1 MTNEATQV
9 SVIDRAIKALD
20 VNEAALRDLV
30 KESIEITA
38 VTNPDGN
45 AQAQTARMKLR
56 SARVQIEKTGKAA
69 REDATAFCKAVIA
82 KSADYIGIIEP
93 EEDRLNALQESYAA
107 KIQAEKQAKID
118 AENERIAAIERA
130 LDGLGFQLAFG
141 DTSADISAKMQK
153 IQATE
158 ITIGVFAEKILH
170 AEQIKAASISMLKNA
185 LEKIQA
191 EEKLVEQ
198 RKIEAERMRA
208 EMEQI
213 EAQLAAERAEKERI
227 ENEQR
232 AEIARLT
239 ELARVEKEARD
250 KLEADERQRQAE
262 IVRAENAR
270 LARIE
275 AEKQAEER
283 AARIAAEEEASRLR
297 AEAAAI
303 AAAKMA
309 EDCARIEAE
318 RKAAAAPDKEKLIA
332 FAESL
337 VALKI
342 ADMQTPAGMQA
353 KLKIEKAMLNLHSN
367 IISCAE
373 GL

>member
-1 MTNEATQV
+1 MNQL
-9 SVIDRAIKALD
+9 SVVDRAIKALD
-20 VNEAALRDLV
+20 VNEAALRELV
-30 KESIEITA
+30 KESVGITA

-56 SARVQIEKTGKAA
+56 STRVQIEKTGKAA
-69 REDATAFCKAVIA
+69 REDATAFCKAVIE
-82 KSADYIGIIEP
+82 KSADYIRIIEP

-118 AENERIAAIERA
+118 AENARIATIERA
-130 LDGLGFQLAFG
+130 IDGLNVRLSFG
-141 DTSADISAKMQK
+141 DTSADISAKLQK
-153 IQATE
+153 IQETE
-158 ITIGVFAEKILH
+158 ITIEIFAEKMLH
-170 AEQIKAASISMLKNA
+170 AEQIKASSITMLKNA
-185 LEKIQA
+185 FEKMRA
-191 EEKLVEQ
+191 EEKLAEQ

-239 ELARVEKEARD
+239 ELARIEKEARD

-262 IVRAENAR
+262 IVRAENER
-270 LARIE
+270 LAKIE
-275 AEKQAEER
+275 AKKQAEER

-337 VALKI
+337 IALKI
-342 ADMQTPAGMQA
+342 TNMQTPAGMQA
-353 KLKIEKAMLNLHSN
+353 KLKIEKAMLNLHN
-367 IISCAE
+367 NVISCAE